1 MLYNDNAAY
10 DDDLLYDN
18 DGVIM
23 TTVHNTRIKQG
34 YNNNDDDVEDTT
46 TTMRN
51 DEYHAKRMR
60 YDMTTRIHLQGYD
73 NEDTTTRLQ
82 KQLLIRHGG
91 EMKMRE

>member
-1 MLYNDNAAY
+1 
-10 DDDLLYDN
+10 
-18 DGVIM
+18 M
-23 TTVHNTRIKQG
+23 TTVHNTTIQRG
-34 YNNNDDDVEDTT
+34 YNNNDDDVKDTT

-51 DEYHAKRMR
+51 DEYNAKRKR
-60 YDMTTRIHLQGYD
+60 YDTTTGIRPQGYN